1 MASPERSAQMLQ
13 EIPAMSEAEV
23 EKVKSQMNLSVEKV
37 VTTVEMNL
45 KDKVRVTNG
54 PFVNFEGTVEAV
66 DNEKRRISVN
76 LSILG
81 RVMPIDLD
89 FSQVE
94 RVNA

>member
-1 MASPERSAQMLQ
+1 
-13 EIPAMSEAEV
+13 MSEAEV

>member
-1 MASPERSAQMLQ
+1 LQ